1 MIGRRWERCDSWH
14 VACDRRSKGGRMKDP
29 VCGRNVEAVT
39 VAAETQYDGKT
50 YRFCS
55 DDCYQE
61 FMLDPAEY
69 AGEQAEG

>member
-1 MIGRRWERCDSWH
+1 
-14 VACDRRSKGGRMKDP
+14 MKDP